1 MNENVKA
8 FIKLI
13 NSSNIQMNEKEEKGF
28 ELIVECFSKEID
40 NTKKEQVTEKG
51 FVILNFLSSQED
63 NKMFTCKEISEEI
76 DISSR
81 QVAGAIRKLVTDGF
95 VEKIGQNPI
104 KYMITE
110 KGKNISNE
118 YINKGE

>member
-8 FIKLI
+8 FIELI
-13 NSSNIQMNEKEEKGF
+13 NLSNIQMNEKEEKGF

-63 NKMFTCKEISEEI
+63 NKMFTCKEMSEEI